1 MSEEKSTGSRDRE
14 MPFLEHLEEF
24 RKVVINSLIILA
36 VTSSAAWFVSG
47 YAVDLLVEPIGKA
60 VFINPAEA
68 FTVRLK
74 LAVILGALAALPV
87 IFFLVWRFVVP
98 GLLGREKTALLPLV
112 VFSTI
117 LFYGGAAF
125 SYFVLVP
132 VMMKI
137 LISFGTSRLEPMISV
152 NSYLT
157 LVVQI
162 TFALGLLFQFPLVV
176 GVLTWMGLLS
186 PEWLKRK
193 WRYAVVVIF
202 IIGAA
207 VTPGD
212 GPSQLVVAFPI
223 VGLYFLGIL
232 VSILVRRRKNAEREE
247 EDAPG
252 D

>member
-1 MSEEKSTGSRDRE
+1 